1 MERSLALLLCLALF
15 TPLAE
20 AQTTSKRQEKLEQY
34 RRLLG
39 AYDCRD
45 RMVGVQGLLDEV
57 PPKELFDTAWE
68 CAEAEYADSDTRS
81 AAREAVR
88 KLVSR
93 RDTVMVPTILATLRD
108 LGGRDGSDL
117 ISGVSSIEPPVK
129 EAVPVLAGLL
139 DARNDATRRAA
150 ARGLGRMKAAS
161 LPAVPK
167 LADCLAYEKDN
178 ETRVA
183 AAEALGEIGPT
194 GAKASVPALAKAAK
208 EDRWPKVRSTALT
221 ALGELGPAAKDAIPV
236 LREALKDPDGWISL
250 AARNALFRVEPG
262 KAQEVAD
269 VADAARPVQKGL
281 LFDDLGPMQS
291 VLSAKVPEVF
301 ELAVYPEFAMAT
313 TACRDASSGRC
324 TFTYKGGAVT
334 GPDEGSGDCE
344 KKIALAKVDFSVV
357 PGLVKQAPGLL
368 GKPDGKVD
376 MVNLTPGVFCK
387 SHGWNVSVKD
397 AGMVLFKINGKVDKT
412 IKY

>member
-1 MERSLALLLCLALF
+1 MKRPLALVLCLACCASF
-15 TPLAE
+15 AE
-20 AQTTSKRQEKLEQY
+20 AQAPSKRQQKLDQY

-88 KLVSR
+88 KLVTR
-93 RDTVMVPTILATLRD
+93 RDTVMVPTILATLKD

-117 ISGVSSIEPPVK
+117 VSGVSSIEPPVK

-150 ARGLGRMKAAS
+150 AKGLGRMKTAS
-161 LPAVPK
+161 LPAVPR

-183 AAEALGEIGPT
+183 AAEALGEIGPSAAK
-194 GAKASVPALAKAAK
+194 GAVPALAKAAK
-208 EDRWPKVRSTALT
+208 DDKWPKVRSASLT
-221 ALGELGPAAKDAIPV
+221 ALGEIGPAAKEAIPV

-262 KAQEVAD
+262 KSQEVAD
-269 VADAARPVQKGL
+269 IADAARPKQKGVL
-281 LFDDLGPMQS
+281 YDDLGQMQT
-291 VLSAKVPEVF
+291 VLSSKVPEVF
-301 ELAVYPEFAMAT
+301 ELAIYPGFAMAT
-313 TACRDASSGRC
+313 TACRDTPGGRC
-324 TFTYKGGAVT
+324 RFTYEGGAVT

-344 KKIALAKVDFSVV
+344 KKIQVAKVDFSVV

-368 GKPDGKVD
+368 GKPDGAVD

-397 AGMVLFKINGKVDKT
+397 AGMVQFKLNGKVDKT
-412 IKY
+412 LKY

>member
-1 MERSLALLLCLALF
+1 MSRRLALVLCLAF
-15 TPLAE
+15 SVSIAR
-20 AQTTSKRQEKLEQY
+20 AQAPSKRQEKLEQY

-129 EAVPVLAGLL
+129 EAVPVIAGLL

-161 LPAVPK
+161 FPAVPK

-269 VADAARPVQKGL
+269 VADAARPVQKGV
-281 LFDDLGPMQS
+281 LFDDLGAMKA
-291 VLSAKVPEVF
+291 VLSARVPEVF
-301 ELAVYPEFAMAT
+301 ELIVYPEFAMAT
-313 TACRDASSGRC
+313 AACRDTPSGRC

-397 AGMVLFKINGKVDKT
+397 AGMVQFKLNGKVDKT